1 MKREQATVAN
11 VGSVQRIVALLL
23 LCAVLFGTY
32 LLVDRVWLGKYR
44 FYQDTIAQMQD
55 RLQRFQA
62 ISMQRETLETQLQ
75 HIRQDNSIEEFYLA
89 KSSTMLAA
97 SDLQQQVKSAIE
109 SLGGALVSTQ
119 VLPVTTE
126 GTFSRVAIRAQV
138 TADTEILQ
146 RLLHDLE
153 ASRPLL
159 FIDELQVRSQPIR
172 RRDPKDPGKTLV
184 ETRLTIQ
191 FELSGYIRRGNN
203 DAA

>member
-1 MKREQATVAN
+1 MKMDQAS
-11 VGSVQRIVALLL
+11 VGSLQRIVALLL
-23 LCAVLFGTY
+23 LCAVLFGAY
-32 LLVDRVWLGKYR
+32 LLIDRVWLGKYR
-44 FYQDTIAQMQD
+44 YYQNNIAEMQN

-62 ISMQRETLETQLQ
+62 ISAQREVLEAQLQ
-75 HIRQDNSIEEFYLA
+75 RVRQDSSVDEFYLQ

-97 SDLQQQVKSAIE
+97 SDLQQRVKTAIE

-126 GTFSRVAIRAQV
+126 GTFSRVAIRAQM

-146 RLLHDLE
+146 RLVHDLE

-172 RRDPKDPGKTLV
+172 RRDPNDRGKTLV

-191 FELSGYIRRGNN
+191 FELSGYIRRGDN